1 MDVRRFYVISPRGEQ
16 GPFSVE
22 ELNEELA
29 AGRVMAQ
36 QQVRTGMGT
45 MIGTVREV
53 LIAPEALWNT
63 AETGSGLTAVA
74 MAQKRTRLVSLV
86 VLGLTLVPALSLM
99 LLLGWG
105 QETNTRGDSASKTPA
120 AETRP
125 APSVALP
132 PPPAAPVHTTTS
144 PASRPAAATTNT
156 TPAPRPETATST
168 AVVQQEANGV
178 LTLSAASAIITSKT
192 ARLQGKGGDKPIIG
206 SWNDKDGGVE
216 WKTLIT
222 RPGKF
227 RVVVTYACN
236 RSGAGAILKLAAG
249 DGFING
255 VLQDTGSWDIYKPHT
270 LAQPMTIATTG
281 PVTISLSPQEK
292 KSSAFMKL
300 VGIVLTPVP

>member
-1 MDVRRFYVISPRGEQ
+1 M
-16 GPFSVE
+16 E

-29 AGRVMAQ
+29 AGRVTPM

-74 MAQKRTRLVSLV
+74 MAQKRTRMVSLV

-105 QETNTRGDSASKTPA
+105 QETTTRGASTTPA
-120 AETRP
+120 AETKP
-125 APSVALP
+125 TPSLALP
-132 PPPAAPVHTTTS
+132 PPPSVAPVHTTSS
-144 PASRPAAATTNT
+144 PASRPPAATTNPT
-156 TPAPRPETATST
+156 SAPRPEPATS
-168 AVVQQEANGV
+168 AGVVQQEANGV
-178 LTLSAASAIITSKT
+178 LTLSASSAIITSKT
-192 ARLQGKGGDKPIIG
+192 ARLQGKGGDNPIIG

-216 WKTLIT
+216 WKTHVT